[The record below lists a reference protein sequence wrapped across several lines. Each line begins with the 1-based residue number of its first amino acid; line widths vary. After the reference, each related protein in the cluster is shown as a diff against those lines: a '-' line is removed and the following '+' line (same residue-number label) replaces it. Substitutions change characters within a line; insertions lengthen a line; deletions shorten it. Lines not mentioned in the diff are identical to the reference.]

1 MIRTIGQELESSKA
15 AGAKQRMDVYFG
27 RIQALSKSPKLE
39 SRVRF
44 GLTVRIRSQREGSE
58 GNCASGLYTL
68 SLAVVIERSEIL
80 I

>member
-44 GLTVRIRSQREGSE
+44 GLTVRIDSQNQEGS
-58 GNCASGLYTL
+58 GVAFASPALRHIPCCWL
-68 SLAVVIERSEIL
+68 SSGAKC
-80 I
+80 